1 MSSSTARAP
10 RPAGATTATYG
21 AALTFETLVAGERPR
36 SRVQPSDD
44 TLLRVIAGV
53 VCVTVRGSERLLG
66 PGDETVIPAGS
77 RHTLESAGLEAR
89 LVSGLRPAGR

>member
-1 MSSSTARAP
+1 MSPSTARAP

-21 AALTFETLVAGERPR
+21 AALTFETLVAGEPPR

-53 VCVTVRGSERLLG
+53 VCVTVRGAERLLA
-66 PGDETVIPAGS
+66 PGDETVIPADS
-77 RHTLESAGLEAR
+77 QHTLESAGLEAR
-89 LVSGLRPAGR
+89 LVSGLRPANR